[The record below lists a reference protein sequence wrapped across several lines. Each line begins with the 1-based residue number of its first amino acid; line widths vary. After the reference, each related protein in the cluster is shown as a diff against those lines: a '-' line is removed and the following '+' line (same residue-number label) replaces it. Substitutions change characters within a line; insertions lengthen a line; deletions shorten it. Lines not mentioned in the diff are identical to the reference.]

1 MCTSGIIEWNN
12 KECNPLCQ
20 AYQAPDM
27 LLLESNIKVEGKID
41 SHKTHPLIL
50 YPHAQCHIYVL
61 SDSRLLWV
69 YGLLSWLRGQSVC
82 LQCRRPK
89 FKPQVRKICWR
100 RKWQPTPVL
109 LPGKFHE
116 WRSQVGYSPWG
127 CKESTRLSDITFFI
141 SVVPFEEGNGN
152 PLQCSCLE
160 NPMYRA
166 AWWAAVYGVAKS
178 WTWLSNSHTHTH
190 THTHRNFPNK
200 HWSLLSCIGS
210 TS

>member
-1 MCTSGIIEWNN
+1 MHFFPNLEPVLCSTSSSKCCFLTWMQVSQEADKVLW
-12 KECNPLCQ
+12 
-20 AYQAPDM
+20 YSH
-27 LLLESNIKVEGKID
+27 LLKNFLVCCDPHSN
-41 SHKTHPLIL
+41 
-50 YPHAQCHIYVL
+50 
-61 SDSRLLWV
+61 
-69 YGLLSWLRGQSVC
+69 
-82 LQCRRPK
+82 
-89 FKPQVRKICWR
+89 WR
-100 RKWQPTPVL
+100 RKWQPTAVL
-109 LPGKFHE
+109 LLGEFHG
-116 WRSQVGYSPWG
+116 WRSLVAYSPWSR
-127 CKESTRLSDITFFI
+127 KESDTTEQLHFLSI
-141 SVVPFEEGNGN
+141 VPFEEGNGN